1 VTVRRILMV
10 CTANICRSPTAE
22 GVLRDRL
29 VQRGLDATV
38 QVDSAGTH
46 ASTSQSLPPDPR
58 SVAHAARRGYD
69 LSAVRARRI
78 SAADF
83 EGFDLILAMDED
95 NLANLRSACPPAHRH
110 KIELLMAYA
119 PERAPRVVPDP
130 YYGGAAGFEWVLDLI
145 ELACDS
151 LAAHLHSPQGHPPA

>member
-1 VTVRRILMV
+1 MTVRRVLMV

-29 VQRGLDATV
+29 GRLGLDATV

-69 LSAVRARRI
+69 LREVRARRI
-78 SAADF
+78 TPTDF

-95 NLANLRSACPPAHRH
+95 NLANLRSACPPEHRH
-110 KIELLMAYA
+110 KVELLMAYA
-119 PERAPRVVPDP
+119 PDRAPRVVPDP

-145 ELACDS
+145 ELACEG
-151 LAAHLHSPQGHPPA
+151 LATHLHAPQGHPPA